1 MEEHTAGNGCA
12 TRGFVYNVGMSMT
25 KINFL
30 LSVII
35 ILIVAAAEA
44 VPQSLV
50 EQWRGISAEAR
61 GRVGV
66 MAEIV
71 ESGET
76 AELNGAEH
84 FPMQSVYKLPIS
96 MTVLQLVDDGKLT
109 LEKSVEVRPTDFIPA
124 DKRSPLRDQNPGGTR
139 KTIRELIRYALV
151 ESDGT
156 ASDILLRETGGPAA
170 VMKYLQSQGVGDLI
184 VAHTEMQL
192 TWKTQYEDWCTPKAA
207 VKLLMNLQ
215 NGIGISDA
223 SRALVMI
230 DMQESKTGATRIL
243 SLLPKGTVVADKT
256 GSSGKQDGRA
266 AATNDIG
273 LVTLPDGRHMAIAI
287 FVSDSEAGD
296 AVRDSVIAK
305 IARAAWDEWV
315 R

>member
-1 MEEHTAGNGCA
+1 VT
-12 TRGFVYNVGMSMT
+12 TFVYNVRMAGMKSG
-25 KINFL
+25 FL
-30 LSVII
+30 LSA
-35 ILIVAAAEA
+35 ILAAALA
-44 VPQSLV
+44 VPVAPQNLA
-50 EQWRGISAEAR
+50 EQWRAIAAEAR

-66 MAEIV
+66 AAAII

-96 MTVLQLVDDGKLT
+96 MAVLQLVDEGKLS
-109 LEKSVEVRPTDFIPA
+109 LEKSVEVRPADFIPA
-124 DKRSPLRDQNPGGTR
+124 DKHSPLRDQNPGGTR

-156 ASDILLRETGGPAA
+156 ASDILLREAGGSSA

-184 VAHTEMQL
+184 VAHSEMQL
-192 TWKTQYEDWCTPKAA
+192 TWKTQYEDWCTPSAA
-207 VKLLMNLQ
+207 VKLLMNLE
-215 NGIGISDA
+215 NGIGISDD
-223 SRALVMI
+223 SKALVLKYME
-230 DMQESKTGATRIL
+230 ESETGIARIRN
-243 SLLPKGTVVADKT
+243 LLPKGTVVADKT
-256 GSSGKQDGRA
+256 GASGMQGGRA
-266 AATNDIG
+266 AATNDIA

-287 FVSDSEAGD
+287 FVSDSEAPD

-305 IARAAWDEWV
+305 IARTTWDEWV

>member
-1 MEEHTAGNGCA
+1 M
-12 TRGFVYNVGMSMT
+12 
-25 KINFL
+25 KINFTTNAL
-30 LSVII
+30 L
-35 ILIVAAAEA
+35 VAALFFAAAPQNPAEHLA
-44 VPQSLV
+44 G
-50 EQWRGISAEAR
+50 QWRGISAEAR

-66 MAEIV
+66 AAEII

-76 AELNGAEH
+76 AELNGGEH

-109 LEKSVEVRPTDFIPA
+109 LDKIVEVRVADMVPA
-124 DKRSPLRDQNPGGTR
+124 EKHSPLRDQFPGGTR

-156 ASDILLRETGGPAA
+156 ASDILLHEAGGPAA

-184 VAHTEMQL
+184 VAHSEMQL
-192 TWKTQYEDWCTPKAA
+192 TWKTQYEDWSTPRAA

-223 SRALVMI
+223 SRALLMK
-230 DMQESKTGATRIL
+230 DMQESQTGVTRIL
-243 SLLPKGTVVADKT
+243 NLLPRGTVVADKT
-256 GSSGKQDGRA
+256 GSSGTQDGRA

-287 FVSDSEAGD
+287 FVSDSEAAD

-305 IARAAWDEWV
+305 IARSAWDEWV
-315 R
+315 K

>member
-1 MEEHTAGNGCA
+1 MKFNFAMNGLLVAGILVMSAAQTLTEHLGE
-12 TRGFVYNVGMSMT
+12 
-25 KINFL
+25 K
-30 LSVII
+30 
-35 ILIVAAAEA
+35 
-44 VPQSLV
+44 
-50 EQWRGISAEAR
+50 WRGISVEAR

-66 MAEIV
+66 AAEII

-109 LEKSVEVRPTDFIPA
+109 LEKSVEVRVSDMVPA
-124 DKRSPLRDQNPGGTR
+124 DKHSPLRDQNPGGTR
-139 KTIRELIRYALV
+139 KTIQDLIRYALV

-156 ASDILLRETGGPAA
+156 ASDILLREAGGPAA

-184 VAHTEMQL
+184 VAHSEMQL
-192 TWKTQYEDWCTPKAA
+192 TWKTQYEDWCTPRAA
-207 VKLLMNLQ
+207 VMLLMNLQ

-223 SRALVMI
+223 SRALVLM
-230 DMQESKTGATRIL
+230 DMQESKTGLTRIL

-256 GSSGKQDGRA
+256 GASGMQDGRA
-266 AATNDIG
+266 AATNDIA

-287 FVSDSEAGD
+287 FVSDAEAGD
-296 AVRDSVIAK
+296 AVRDAVIAK
-305 IARAAWDEWV
+305 IARGAWDWWV
-315 R
+315 K